1 MPSLLLATPPPTSP
15 ELELPRYLLYAL
27 ALFLFILI
35 ADVAIIAVWSSDA
48 RRPRPL
54 LAPRWSLAH
63 LFLGF
68 QGWIFLTAA
77 LGVPMSI
84 LFWLTL
90 TRLERLAVPLEA
102 ARAWAMMPMLV
113 IQNVAMAGVVLFF
126 VRSLYREPVAAA
138 GLSGRDLRRGLAL
151 GAAVA
156 FLAIPATDLTE
167 RVSALA
173 IAHVM
178 PTSWEAGWRRFQ
190 ELTNIQELLLNP
202 LHTPLGLLALVLVVG
217 LAAPL
222 GEEIFFR
229 GFAHRALRQRLGL
242 AAGSIASAGLF
253 AVIHVSPVG
262 LVPIFLI
269 GLLLAYLY
277 ERTGSLAAPVALHA
291 VNNSFAVIVAYFNP
305 EFTFWP
311 FLPHPG

>member
-1 MPSLLLATPPPTSP
+1 
-15 ELELPRYLLYAL
+15 
-27 ALFLFILI
+27 
-35 ADVAIIAVWSSDA
+35 
-48 RRPRPL
+48 
-54 LAPRWSLAH
+54 
-63 LFLGF
+63 
-68 QGWIFLTAA
+68 
-77 LGVPMSI
+77 
-84 LFWLTL
+84 
-90 TRLERLAVPLEA
+90 
-102 ARAWAMMPMLV
+102 
-113 IQNVAMAGVVLFF
+113 
-126 VRSLYREPVAAA
+126 
-138 GLSGRDLRRGLAL
+138 LRRGLTL

-167 RVSALA
+167 RVSALV
-173 IAHVM
+173 IAHLM

-190 ELTNIQELLLNP
+190 ELTNIQELLLDP
-202 LHTPLGLLALVLVVG
+202 LHTPLGLVALILVVG